1 MFSRCSCS
9 NGEISIQLIG
19 GLGNQLFQFALGTKL
34 GVENNRAVI
43 FLSPKNG
50 IPNRLVELGLET
62 GFPYLPLV
70 KENKIDFKLME
81 KCNKRRTQVLN
92 EISFH
97 FTPIKISKKH
107 SQLVG
112 YFQSEKYFM
121 EISVVLRNFLRD
133 KLDIP
138 KLSNGDAIAIQIRL
152 GDMARNPQFR
162 RVHGLIND
170 DYVLR
175 SLELLKSSYENLI
188 VYGDDLELIEKELP
202 LLAKSK
208 AKYASRQT
216 DLKQFAEL
224 ASSPNIVIS
233 NSTFGWWAA
242 WLGEGNVVAPKQWF
256 SPFGLQDRSTKDLYI
271 ENWNVL

>member
-43 FLSPKNG
+43 FLPPKNG

-70 KENKIDFKLME
+70 KENKIDFKLMD
-81 KCNKRRTQVLN
+81 KCNKRRPQVLN

-121 EISVVLRNFLRD
+121 EISEMLRNFLRD
-133 KLDIP
+133 RLDIP
-138 KLSNGDAIAIQIRL
+138 KHSNGGAVAIQIRL

-188 VYGDDLELIEKELP
+188 IYGDDLELIEKELP

-256 SPFGLQDRSTKDLYI
+256 SAFGLQDRSTKDLYI

>member
-70 KENKIDFKLME
+70 KENEIDFKLMK
-81 KCNKRRTQVLN
+81 KCNNRRTQVLN

-256 SPFGLQDRSTKDLYI
+256 SAFGLQDRSTKDLYI